1 MKPGI
6 AIVAILLFI
15 GLIAIIGGGGYVAAR
30 SFTKSEK
37 NRKLEFLGQTK
48 PSPKLE
54 ARPSPLIIP
63 TPAISPPPLTLSPSA
78 SPTPIASSELRYKQ
92 PHGKYTIILPAGW
105 AVNNINSTS
114 TYSTTKFTGP
124 DGNIS
129 ITFGSG
135 KAMILKYIDETGSIA
150 KAAKKLDMS
159 YRHAWSYIK
168 SAEGRMGRPLV
179 RCVRGGNNGGGAALT
194 DYAKEMLEKFIK
206 LEQRV
211 KRFTD
216 KVYREIF

>member
-135 KAMILKYIDETGSIA
+135 KDPFGGCSETTNITLADRTIPSCYLLPKDGSQILTRTYTKDNSGIQFTIEAYINPPLASNKPVIVETIRTI
-150 KAAKKLDMS
+150 D
-159 YRHAWSYIK
+159 I
-168 SAEGRMGRPLV
+168 
-179 RCVRGGNNGGGAALT
+179 N
-194 DYAKEMLEKFIK
+194 
-206 LEQRV
+206 
-211 KRFTD
+211 
-216 KVYREIF
+216 